1 MLHLVHQMPSV
12 KLPNAVYHNNH
23 DLTFSN
29 KTRSWDMNQPGF
41 SNGAVYADLDND
53 GDLDLVVNNLNDTA
67 FVYRNNGGGGYLTFT
82 FDGPAGNRFGVG
94 TKVTITGKRPLYC
107 QRTFPPEGISRRWK
121 VKLYAGLG
129 SSYLVDVQIDWP
141 DGKKAGFEAG
151 QSQQHTDL

>member
-82 FDGPAGNRFGVG
+82 FDGPAGNRFVWAP
-94 TKVTITGKRPLYC
+94 KVTITGKDLYIV
-107 QRTFPPEGISRRWK
+107 RENFPTRGYQSAVES
-121 VKLYAGLG
+121 KLYAGLG

-141 DGKKAGFEAG
+141 DGKRQVLNAG
-151 QSQQHTDL
+151 QSQQHADL